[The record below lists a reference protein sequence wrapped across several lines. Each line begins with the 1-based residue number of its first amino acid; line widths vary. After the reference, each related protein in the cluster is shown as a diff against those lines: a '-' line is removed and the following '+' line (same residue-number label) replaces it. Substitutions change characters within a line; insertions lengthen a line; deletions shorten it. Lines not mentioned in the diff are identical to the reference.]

1 MKLGADDANR
11 LLALIGHLHDAG
23 TTEEIAAVCREG
35 LTPIVPADICDLVVL
50 APQDDR
56 HIGTPG
62 GYTAAE
68 IEAVLAMAFEH
79 PVVAHHA
86 THGDCGP
93 CSVSDFLPLDRWRD
107 TAFYALGNRR
117 LRQDYEIATNLPGGS
132 ATGLAGL
139 AGLSLSRE
147 DRDFDDRE
155 RTILGY
161 LRGPLALVL
170 RRSLDREKRSE
181 SISAEALAARFPQL
195 TRREAEVLMCIVAG
209 KRDSEIAAILGVRL
223 PPRPR
228 MSATCSPSSAPNL
241 GLSPR
246 WLPSACPTRARRCP
260 RSG

>member
-1 MKLGADDANR
+1 MKLDADDANR
-11 LLALIGHLHDAG
+11 LLALIGCLHDAG

-35 LTPIVPADICDLVVL
+35 LPPIVPADICDLVVL
-50 APQDDR
+50 AGGAPQDDR
-56 HIGTPG
+56 YLGTPG

-86 THGDCGP
+86 KHGDCGP
-93 CSVSDFLPLDRWRD
+93 CSVSDLLPLDRWRD

-117 LRQDYEIATNLPGGS
+117 LRQDYEMATNLPGGS

-139 AGLSLSRE
+139 SLSRA

-170 RRSLDREKRSE
+170 RRSLDREKRSD
-181 SISAEALAARFPQL
+181 SISVDALVARFPRL
-195 TRREAEVLMCIVAG
+195 TRREVEVLVCIVAG
-209 KRDSEIAAILGVRL
+209 KRDSEIAVILGIRPATATTHVR
-223 PPRPR
+223 
-228 MSATCSPSSAPNL
+228 NL
-241 GLSPR
+241 LAKLGAESRLVAAMAAVGVPY
-246 WLPSACPTRARRCP
+246 TRA
-260 RSG
+260 